1 MAVNGPAIPSN
12 KAGKEELFTGDF
24 RGLFDNPEM
33 DFNPWDFV
41 RILPDRR
48 QVITTEKLVEYLR
61 RWKICE
67 GKWPDNRKFERS
79 EADIN
84 LRHIEQPTFLPVSD
98 ELSLSIIVSAEALNS
113 AGSTTLTAT
122 FRAGWSPSTL
132 LMNRIKRDG
141 WCRDVIFSLMEN
153 FSQTRLLYHAS
164 TLGKPMTNEHHGDCD
179 FMEYKRNFFDERN
192 YSVQHVSGCLG
203 CEFKGPSVD
212 KVIEILRCGGIPV
225 VARQMAGGEL
235 QVEVC
240 KCDLNDYLAL
250 SHVWSDGLGNPHDN
264 LLPSCQLKRLQSI
277 MNKAVHDNSTPIA
290 WWCDTLCVPVHL
302 PDEDYK
308 NIAIQR
314 MRETFEG
321 AIKVVALDND
331 LLQVSKDASTMKH
344 YILATLETTKKDP
357 HVEDAYERDDA
368 P

>member
-1 MAVNGPAIPSN
+1 M
-12 KAGKEELFTGDF
+12 KASGQIIANSKEAKLISIFDEVYQLKRRHFLLLFSSD
-24 RGLFDNPEM
+24 
-33 DFNPWDFV
+33 
-41 RILPDRR
+41 
-48 QVITTEKLVEYLR
+48 
-61 RWKICE
+61 
-67 GKWPDNRKFERS
+67 
-79 EADIN
+79 
-84 LRHIEQPTFLPVSD
+84 IEQPTFLPVSD

-179 FMEYKRNFFDERN
+179 FMEYKRNVYDERN

-250 SHVWSDGLGNPHDN
+250 SHVCKFTGEFPQ
-264 LLPSCQLKRLQSI
+264 LLELI
-277 MNKAVHDNSTPIA
+277 
-290 WWCDTLCVPVHL
+290 
-302 PDEDYK
+302 
-308 NIAIQR
+308 
-314 MRETFEG
+314 
-321 AIKVVALDND
+321 
-331 LLQVSKDASTMKH
+331 
-344 YILATLETTKKDP
+344 
-357 HVEDAYERDDA
+357 
-368 P
+368 